1 MSVVLRYAVTID
13 RRTCVGTTNC
23 AEAAPGAYRVDE
35 HCNPHL
41 VPEASP
47 EELLAGAEACPVCAI
62 IVTDT
67 LTGRQV
73 YP

>member
-1 MSVVLRYAVTID
+1 MSGGPRYAVAID

-23 AEAAPGAYRVDE
+23 AESAPGAYRVDE
-35 HCNPHL
+35 QCRPHA
-41 VPEASP
+41 VAGAPDDEVV
-47 EELLAGAEACPVCAI
+47 AGAEACPVCAI

-67 LTGRQV
+67 HTGRQV